1 MQMAQDEIKVWEFQ
15 AGATDITGQEPTVQ
29 LVETEITERG
39 QVPVQVEKVTRVSLA
54 RAVGAYLKAALKH
67 LGALGQGRAAHER
80 IRAARLASTAPIST
94 ETVMKDVDV
103 PVKMIELRPVED
115 KLSALLEVM
124 RRSLGEEQDLL
135 GRLVCELRAGE
146 TGKSE
151 PGSWD
156 EPRAVYRNVP
166 ITSVREETDYS
177 RPIRATRSVVR
188 RVAPAGFGGFLRGLD
203 NLLDGNG
210 FTDLTT
216 DEVTEVVGY
225 GKRRISEITGY
236 RHEFDHTETYQVQD
250 GVRVMSVSFR
260 PAGGPG

>member
-1 MQMAQDEIKVWEFQ
+1 MQMTQEATMVWEVQ
-15 AGATDITGQEPTVQ
+15 AESTDITGEPTVE
-29 LVETEITERG
+29 LVETETTERG
-39 QVPVQVEKVTRVSLA
+39 QVTVQVEKVTRVTPA
-54 RAVGAYLKAALKH
+54 AVAGAYLKSALRH
-67 LGALGQGRAAHER
+67 FGALGRGKAVHER
-80 IRAARLASTAPIST
+80 IRAARLASTARVST
-94 ETVMKDVDV
+94 ETVVMNVDV
-103 PVKMIELRPVED
+103 PVKTIKLRPVED

-146 TGKSE
+146 SE
-151 PGSWD
+151 PGSGE

-188 RVAPAGFGGFLRGLD
+188 RVAPGGLGGFLRGLD

-210 FTDLTT
+210 FTDFTT

-260 PAGGPG
+260 PAGRPG

>member
-1 MQMAQDEIKVWEFQ
+1 MAQEITVWKVQ
-15 AGATDITGQEPTVQ
+15 DPTVE
-29 LVETEITERG
+29 LVETETTERG
-39 QVPVQVEKVTRVSLA
+39 QVTVQVEKVSRVALA
-54 RAVGAYLKAALKH
+54 AAIDAYLKAALRH

-80 IRAARLASTAPIST
+80 IRAARLACTAPIST
-94 ETVMKDVDV
+94 ETVIKDVDV
-103 PVKMIELRPVED
+103 PVKKIELRPVED

-135 GRLVCELRAGE
+135 GRLICELRAGE
-146 TGKSE
+146 TGESE
-151 PGSWD
+151 PGSRE

-188 RVAPAGFGGFLRGLD
+188 RVAPAGFRGFLRGLR
-203 NLLDGNG
+203 NLLDGHG
-210 FTDLTT
+210 FTDFTT
-216 DEVTEVVGY
+216 AEVTEVAGY

-260 PAGGPG
+260 PVGSPR

>member
-1 MQMAQDEIKVWEFQ
+1 MAQEEITVWEVQ
-15 AGATDITGQEPTVQ
+15 GPTVE
-29 LVETEITERG
+29 LVETETTERG
-39 QVPVQVEKVTRVSLA
+39 QVTVQVEKITRVALA
-54 RAVGAYLKAALKH
+54 AAVGAYLKAALKH

-94 ETVMKDVDV
+94 ETVIKDVDV
-103 PVKMIELRPVED
+103 PVRKIELRPVED

-135 GRLVCELRAGE
+135 GRLVCELRTGE
-146 TGKSE
+146 SE

-188 RVAPAGFGGFLRGLD
+188 RVAPAGLGGFLRGLG